1 MALADLHKL
10 RAVLVTGKGGVGKT
24 TVAAALARK
33 SARSG
38 VRTLAVEVVEDEDR
52 DAPLAAALGRAT
64 LSAEP
69 VEIEKNL
76 HVTVLAPSIGH
87 KAFLRDML
95 PMRVLAD
102 AAMKS
107 QGVRRF
113 LNAAPTFPELGVLYR
128 LLDLTRMTRSDG
140 RSTYEHVVVDLPA
153 SGHALALV
161 QVPSAVLRVVPGGA
175 IGHAV
180 RAGIDLLCDPTKAAA
195 LVVTLPEPLPVSESI
210 ELVAGLEAS
219 RVDVRGI
226 VLNRV
231 PEDPFEDD
239 ELAAA
244 MTLIDGRALLGGR
257 SVQRVAR
264 ARKARTRLSGTKPI
278 IFESREHEGD
288 VIAALLREIE
298 RESGRRP

>member
-1 MALADLHKL
+1 MQLAELQKL
-10 RAVLVTGKGGVGKT
+10 RTVLVTGKGGVGKT

-33 SARSG
+33 AARSG

-64 LSAEP
+64 LSPEP
-69 VEIEKNL
+69 TELEKNL

-87 KAFLRDML
+87 KAFLRDTL

-128 LLDLTRMTRSDG
+128 LFDLVRMTRSDG
-140 RSTYEHVVVDLPA
+140 RPTYEHVVVDLPA

-161 QVPSAVLRVVPGGA
+161 QVPSAVLRVVTGGA
-175 IGHAV
+175 IGQAV
-180 RAGIDLLCDPTKAAA
+180 RAGIDLLCDPKKTGA
-195 LVVTLPEPLPVSESI
+195 LVVTLPEPLPVSESL
-210 ELVAGLEAS
+210 ELVTGLEAS

-231 PEDPFEDD
+231 PEDPFADD

-244 MTLIDGRALLGGR
+244 LALIEGRALLGGR

-264 ARKARTRLSGTKPI
+264 ARKARKRLTATKPVV
-278 IFESREHEGD
+278 FESREHEGD
-288 VIAALLREIE
+288 VIAAMVRDLDAR
-298 RESGRRP
+298 SVVS